1 MKVQEN
7 NLKCLTSKN
16 AIINFFEK
24 LGYTENDIIG
34 ICFGI
39 GDKKDIGEMQPI
51 VFTSI
56 EDLPKQKYYK
66 DLVDLDKTKVFKKG
80 IFYASATFVS
90 DTITSRRKEN
100 IKAAKE
106 FVIDIDYGSDGH
118 KKQSLLKNKEEALK
132 FVKDNLPL
140 PTIIVC
146 TGGGLH
152 IHYRLKEALSL
163 KDYEDLSQAFVHHF
177 EEIDD
182 VCDCGHLFRIPNTY
196 NTKNEKLKK
205 VKIIETN
212 DVDYSPAD
220 FFELIPNLTQV
231 KDKDK
236 NNVKKKR
243 LQSKQQSNEKKE
255 YFIDRS
261 EKIYD
266 IVEESLYAN
275 MHIKI
280 SALVKLIKSSPAL
293 YSHYNSDNAL
303 RADLIR
309 ICSKIHAAQA
319 IYTTIEEREVVPEQC
334 YIDMPQSAREIFDK
348 VHFNTRQKTFDLTL
362 GLICK
367 HHQERQNAILNLPCS
382 SGKSFMSII
391 YAAYLAQQGKR
402 VWLVSEKIANC
413 KTNAQYLRA
422 MNVSVVAYH
431 GRDVSVCA
439 FDNNLFYRKNTPC
452 SQCSEKCGAELKY
465 LNKGTNKFDYPD
477 ASVVCCTHANYINA
491 MSANQLPENLDL
503 IIVDESPDTLNTITI
518 SEENIS
524 TLNYLVNSHSDYEER
539 DKFRNFLASITSYN
553 DFGTHKISPLDD
565 TIATHIL
572 KYVFTQY
579 HSEVLTEDEMSFAY
593 NFFSFFRNKKIYGML
608 DETEEK
614 KRVFHYIAGN
624 INVKSDIPTI
634 ILDGSARNQITKWED
649 FIIVSCSQLVKNYP
663 NTTLHLIKANPT
675 KKKLSQ
681 SHIAKKI
688 EHLAKNILNSK
699 DNVIVFQ
706 NKKPVASVK
715 RLKDIINENGA
726 SYVIMQRGE
735 HIGSNKGKSCNK
747 AIIDMS
753 IFTTIADYALKASI
767 VNDRE
772 IVENEI
778 FNLRRGVRYPA
789 QSRDG
794 FCCKDINEQFILS
807 LERNLYQAIMRGC
820 IREDNTN
827 TYDVIA
833 LIESYSIISHLL
845 NDLPDMKIIVDE
857 DSILN
862 LYLQGYTISEI
873 QKITKKSQST
883 ISSAVQNIRERL
895 GLKQKYANKDSQ
907 DAA

>member
-1 MKVQEN
+1 
-7 NLKCLTSKN
+7 
-16 AIINFFEK
+16 
-24 LGYTENDIIG
+24 
-34 ICFGI
+34 
-39 GDKKDIGEMQPI
+39 
-51 VFTSI
+51 
-56 EDLPKQKYYK
+56 
-66 DLVDLDKTKVFKKG
+66 
-80 IFYASATFVS
+80 
-90 DTITSRRKEN
+90 
-100 IKAAKE
+100 
-106 FVIDIDYGSDGH
+106 
-118 KKQSLLKNKEEALK
+118 
-132 FVKDNLPL
+132 
-140 PTIIVC
+140 
-146 TGGGLH
+146 
-152 IHYRLKEALSL
+152 
-163 KDYEDLSQAFVHHF
+163 
-177 EEIDD
+177 
-182 VCDCGHLFRIPNTY
+182 
-196 NTKNEKLKK
+196 
-205 VKIIETN
+205 
-212 DVDYSPAD
+212 
-220 FFELIPNLTQV
+220 
-231 KDKDK
+231 
-236 NNVKKKR
+236 
-243 LQSKQQSNEKKE
+243 
-255 YFIDRS
+255 
-261 EKIYD
+261 
-266 IVEESLYAN
+266 
-275 MHIKI
+275 
-280 SALVKLIKSSPAL
+280 
-293 YSHYNSDNAL
+293 
-303 RADLIR
+303 
-309 ICSKIHAAQA
+309 
-319 IYTTIEEREVVPEQC
+319 
-334 YIDMPQSAREIFDK
+334 
-348 VHFNTRQKTFDLTL
+348 
-362 GLICK
+362 
-367 HHQERQNAILNLPCS
+367 
-382 SGKSFMSII
+382 
-391 YAAYLAQQGKR
+391 
-402 VWLVSEKIANC
+402 
-413 KTNAQYLRA
+413 
-422 MNVSVVAYH
+422 
-431 GRDVSVCA
+431 
-439 FDNNLFYRKNTPC
+439 
-452 SQCSEKCGAELKY
+452 
-465 LNKGTNKFDYPD
+465 
-477 ASVVCCTHANYINA
+477 
-491 MSANQLPENLDL
+491 
-503 IIVDESPDTLNTITI
+503 
-518 SEENIS
+518 
-524 TLNYLVNSHSDYEER
+524 
-539 DKFRNFLASITSYN
+539 
-553 DFGTHKISPLDD
+553 
-565 TIATHIL
+565 
-572 KYVFTQY
+572 
-579 HSEVLTEDEMSFAY
+579 
-593 NFFSFFRNKKIYGML
+593 ML